1 MDNSTRLAALQQD
14 SLWSFALRFYA
25 LPDVE
30 AAFLCLQD
38 EEGVDVCEVLFHSW
52 LFIYGLEANP
62 QALAIERHE
71 RSRWQTDITAVLRQL
86 RQALKHDAI
95 RAGADSGVA
104 ELRNTIKKAELL
116 AERENLQR
124 WQAWVEQHEQAVISL
139 PRLPRSTQILAK
151 WLKLSVIC
159 PHLDNI
165 SGCEN
170 IFSSTIDNAWT
181 IIASRLDPLIR
192 AR

>member
-1 MDNSTRLAALQQD
+1 MDNSTRLTALQQD
-14 SLWSFALRFYA
+14 SLWAFALRFYA

-30 AAFLCLQD
+30 AAFLRLQD

-52 LFIYGLEANP
+52 LFIHGLEANP
-62 QALAIERHE
+62 QALAIERRE
-71 RSRWQTDITAVLRQL
+71 RARWQRDITAVLRQL
-86 RQALKHDAI
+86 RQALKHEALT
-95 RAGADSGVA
+95 AGADSGVT

-124 WQAWVEQHEQAVISL
+124 WQEWGQCHEQAIKNLSSES
-139 PRLPRSTQILAK
+139 RSAQELAE
-151 WLKLSVIC
+151 WLKLHAFSS
-159 PHLDNI
+159 HLDNI
-165 SGCEN
+165 SN
-170 IFSSTIDNAWT
+170 SSINSSSVADNAWS

>member
-1 MDNSTRLAALQQD
+1 MDNSTRLTALQQD
-14 SLWSFALRFYA
+14 SLWAFALRFYA

-38 EEGVDVCEVLFHSW
+38 EEGVDVCELLFHSW

-62 QALAIERHE
+62 QALAIERRE

-86 RQALKHDAI
+86 RQTLKCAAL
-95 RAGADSGVA
+95 RAGEQSQIA

-124 WQAWVEQHEQAVISL
+124 WEAWGKEQPLATHAYALS
-139 PRLPRSTQILAK
+139 RSQQDLAY
-151 WLKLSVIC
+151 WLKMQVVLPELHHEEYHSDVANMAVGNAWGTLAS
-159 PHLDNI
+159 HLDRL
-165 SGCEN
+165 
-170 IFSSTIDNAWT
+170 
-181 IIASRLDPLIR
+181 IA

>member
-1 MDNSTRLAALQQD
+1 MDNSTRLTALQQD
-14 SLWSFALRFYA
+14 SLWAFALRFYA

-62 QALAIERHE
+62 QALAIERRE

-86 RQALKHDAI
+86 RQALKHDAV

-124 WQAWVEQHEQAVISL
+124 WQAWGQWNEQAIRGLSKPV
-139 PRLPRSTQILAK
+139 RSIQMLAK
-151 WLKLSVIC
+151 WLKLSVTC
-159 PHLDNI
+159 PQLDNI
-165 SGCEN
+165 SGDGN
-170 IFSSTIDNAWT
+170 ISSPAIDSAWM

>member
-1 MDNSTRLAALQQD
+1 MNNSTRLAALQQA

-30 AAFLCLQD
+30 AAFLRLQD

-52 LFIYGLEANP
+52 LFIHGLEANP
-62 QALAIERHE
+62 QALAIERRE
-71 RSRWQTDITAVLRQL
+71 RARWQRDITAVLRQL
-86 RQALKHDAI
+86 RQALKHEALT
-95 RAGADSGVA
+95 AGADSGVT

-124 WQAWVEQHEQAVISL
+124 WQAWGQWHQQATRLL
-139 PRLPRSTQILAK
+139 PDKARSTQMLAE
-151 WLKLSVIC
+151 WLKLSATCSHFDIPC
-159 PHLDNI
+159 
-165 SGCEN
+165 SSEN
-170 IFSSTIDNAWT
+170 ITLPAIQNPWVT
-181 IIASRLDPLIR
+181 IASRLDPLIR

>member
-1 MDNSTRLAALQQD
+1 MDNSTRLTALQQD
-14 SLWSFALRFYA
+14 SLWAFALRFYA

-52 LFIYGLEANP
+52 LFIYGFEANP
-62 QALAIERHE
+62 QALAIERRE

-86 RQALKHDAI
+86 RQALKHDAV
-95 RAGADSGVA
+95 RAGADSSVA

-124 WQAWVEQHEQAVISL
+124 WQEWGQCHEQAIKSL
-139 PRLPRSTQILAK
+139 SSESRSAQELAE
-151 WLKLSVIC
+151 WLKLHAFSS
-159 PHLDNI
+159 HLDNI
-165 SGCEN
+165 SN
-170 IFSSTIDNAWT
+170 SSIDSSSAADNAWS

>member
-1 MDNSTRLAALQQD
+1 MDNSTRLIALQQD
-14 SLWSFALRFYA
+14 SLWAFALRFYA

-52 LFIYGLEANP
+52 LFIYGFETNP
-62 QALAIERHE
+62 LALAIERRE

-86 RQALKHDAI
+86 RQALKHDAV
-95 RAGADSGVA
+95 RAGAGSGVA

-124 WQAWVEQHEQAVISL
+124 WQEWGQCHEQAIKNLSSC
-139 PRLPRSTQILAK
+139 PRSTQELAK
-151 WLKLSVIC
+151 WLKFNAFSS
-159 PHLDNI
+159 HLDNM
-165 SGCEN
+165 SN
-170 IFSSTIDNAWT
+170 TSSSSSSVVDNAWS
-181 IIASRLDPLIR
+181 IIALRLDPLIR

>member
-1 MDNSTRLAALQQD
+1 MDNSTRLTALQQD
-14 SLWSFALRFYA
+14 SLWAFALRFYA

-38 EEGVDVCEVLFHSW
+38 EEGVDVCELLFHSW

-62 QALAIERHE
+62 QALAIERRE

-86 RQALKHDAI
+86 RQTLKCAAL
-95 RAGADSGVA
+95 RAGEQSQIA

-124 WQAWVEQHEQAVISL
+124 WEAWGKEQPLATHACALSRSQQDLAYWLKMQVVLPELHHEEYHSDVANMAVGNAWV
-139 PRLPRSTQILAK
+139 TLA
-151 WLKLSVIC
+151 S
-159 PHLDNI
+159 HLDRL
-165 SGCEN
+165 
-170 IFSSTIDNAWT
+170 
-181 IIASRLDPLIR
+181 IA